1 MDQSG
6 GMFERFTAYA
16 RRAVVTAQ
24 EEARELNHNYIG
36 TEHILLALLRR
47 PEGPPNQE
55 DGIAPAILEEFGMS
69 RDGVR
74 EEVIAKV
81 GMGKGKAKPGHI
93 PFTPRAKKVLE
104 LALREALQLHHNYI
118 GTEHILLALLRRP
131 EDLPNQEDGI
141 APAILEEFGMS
152 RDGVRE
158 EVIAKV
164 GMGKGKA
171 KTGHIPF
178 TPRAKKVLELA
189 LREALQ
195 LHHNYIGTEHLLLG
209 LIREDEGV
217 AVQIMRT
224 HTDLLTLR
232 AAVLER
238 LPAGDADE
246 GALAAATG
254 TLLRRVRARLGGA
267 RDEGDERTVGA
278 TPATDATLA
287 EAARLAGDAP
297 VGSHHL
303 LLAALADPNS
313 AAARTL
319 AGLGVDLDQAR
330 ESLRTADV
338 TGTTDEPPEEAGR
351 RQMSVQV
358 TDETLTVV
366 IVDPVLVRAGKAAL
380 DAVNANAKP
389 GGEDQTG
396 ETDAA
401 DAGVSATTTVIRGDH
416 PAAASLA
423 AVWTELHKS
432 LGKIAGH
439 GPSSIAA

>member
-1 MDQSG
+1 
-6 GMFERFTAYA
+6 MFERFTAHA

-47 PEGPPNQE
+47 PDGLPNEE
-55 DGIAPAILEEFGMS
+55 DGAAPAILEEFGMS

-81 GMGKGKAKPGHI
+81 GMGKGKAK
-93 PFTPRAKKVLE
+93 
-104 LALREALQLHHNYI
+104 
-118 GTEHILLALLRRP
+118 
-131 EDLPNQEDGI
+131 
-141 APAILEEFGMS
+141 S
-152 RDGVRE
+152 
-158 EVIAKV
+158 
-164 GMGKGKA
+164 
-171 KTGHIPF
+171 GHIPF

-224 HTDLLTLR
+224 HADPLALR
-232 AAVLER
+232 AAVLDH
-238 LPAGDADE
+238 LPAGDAEE

-254 TLLRRVRARLGGA
+254 ALLRRVKARHLPR
-267 RDEGDERTVGA
+267 RDGGDEQTVGA
-278 TPATDATLA
+278 TPATDATLT
-287 EAARLAGDAP
+287 EAARLAGGAP

-319 AGLGVDLDQAR
+319 ASLGVDLDQAR
-330 ESLRTADV
+330 ELLRTADV

-351 RQMSVQV
+351 RQMSLQV

-366 IVDPVLVRAGKAAL
+366 VVDPVLVAAGKAAL
-380 DAVNANAKP
+380 EAVNASAEP
-389 GGEDQTG
+389 GQDGKSGEASTG
-396 ETDAA
+396 H
-401 DAGVSATTTVIRGDH
+401 SATASVIRGDH

-423 AVWTELHKS
+423 AVWKELRDS
-432 LGKIAGH
+432 LARIADSAA
-439 GPSSIAA
+439 PSAAA

>member
-1 MDQSG
+1 
-6 GMFERFTAYA
+6 MFERFTAHA

-47 PEGPPNQE
+47 PDGLPNEE
-55 DGIAPAILEEFGMS
+55 DGAAPAILEEFGMS

-81 GMGKGKAKPGHI
+81 GMGKGKAK
-93 PFTPRAKKVLE
+93 
-104 LALREALQLHHNYI
+104 
-118 GTEHILLALLRRP
+118 
-131 EDLPNQEDGI
+131 
-141 APAILEEFGMS
+141 S
-152 RDGVRE
+152 
-158 EVIAKV
+158 
-164 GMGKGKA
+164 
-171 KTGHIPF
+171 GHIPF

-224 HTDLLTLR
+224 HADLLALR
-232 AAVLER
+232 AAVLDH
-238 LPAGDADE
+238 LPAGDAEE

-254 TLLRRVRARLGGA
+254 ALLRRVKARHLPR
-267 RDEGDERTVGA
+267 RDGGDEQTVGA
-278 TPATDATLA
+278 TPATDATLT
-287 EAARLAGDAP
+287 EAARLAGGAP

-319 AGLGVDLDQAR
+319 ASLGVDLDQAR
-330 ESLRTADV
+330 ELLRTADV

-351 RQMSVQV
+351 RQMSLQV

-366 IVDPVLVRAGKAAL
+366 IVDPVLVAAGKAAL
-380 DAVNANAKP
+380 EAVNASAEP
-389 GGEDQTG
+389 GQDGKSGEASTG
-396 ETDAA
+396 H
-401 DAGVSATTTVIRGDH
+401 SATASVIRGDH

-423 AVWTELHKS
+423 AVWKELRDS
-432 LGKIAGH
+432 LARIADSAS
-439 GPSSIAA
+439 PSAAA

>member
-1 MDQSG
+1 
-6 GMFERFTAYA
+6 MFERFTAYA

-47 PEGPPNQE
+47 P
-55 DGIAPAILEEFGMS
+55 DG
-69 RDGVR
+69 
-74 EEVIAKV
+74 
-81 GMGKGKAKPGHI
+81 
-93 PFTPRAKKVLE
+93 
-104 LALREALQLHHNYI
+104 
-118 GTEHILLALLRRP
+118 
-131 EDLPNQEDGI
+131 LPNQEDGI

-217 AVQIMRT
+217 AVQIMRE
-224 HTDLLTLR
+224 HADLMALR
-232 AAVLER
+232 AAVLDR
-238 LPAGDADE
+238 LPAGDAEE

-254 TLLRRVRARLGGA
+254 ALLRRVRARHWGPRDPVTGA
-267 RDEGDERTVGA
+267 GPDEQTVGA
-278 TPATDATLA
+278 TPATDAALA
-287 EAARLAGDAP
+287 RAAQLAGDAP

-319 AGLGVDLDQAR
+319 VGLGVDLDQAR
-330 ESLRTADV
+330 ESLLTADV

-358 TDETLTVV
+358 ADETLTLV
-366 IVDPVLVRAGKAAL
+366 IVDPVLVKAGQAAL
-380 DAVNANAKP
+380 EAVNARP
-389 GGEDQTG
+389 GVEGKADEK
-396 ETDAA
+396 DAA
-401 DAGVSATTTVIRGDH
+401 DGGESATTTVIRGDH

-423 AVWTELHKS
+423 DVWKELHKS

-439 GPSSIAA
+439 GSSSTVA

>member
-1 MDQSG
+1 
-6 GMFERFTAYA
+6 MFERFTAHA

-47 PEGPPNQE
+47 PDGLPNEE
-55 DGIAPAILEEFGMS
+55 DGAAPAILEEFGMS

-74 EEVIAKV
+74 KEVIAKV
-81 GMGKGKAKPGHI
+81 G
-93 PFTPRAKKVLE
+93 L
-104 LALREALQLHHNYI
+104 
-118 GTEHILLALLRRP
+118 
-131 EDLPNQEDGI
+131 
-141 APAILEEFGMS
+141 
-152 RDGVRE
+152 
-158 EVIAKV
+158 
-164 GMGKGKA
+164 GKGKA

-224 HTDLLTLR
+224 HADLLALR
-232 AAVLER
+232 AAVLDR
-238 LPAGDADE
+238 VPAGDAEE

-254 TLLRRVRARLGGA
+254 ALLRRVKARHSPR
-267 RDEGDERTVGA
+267 RDGDDEQTVGA
-278 TPATDATLA
+278 TPATDATLT
-287 EAARLAGDAP
+287 EAARLAGGAP

-330 ESLRTADV
+330 ELLRTADV

-351 RQMSVQV
+351 RQMSLQV
-358 TDETLTVV
+358 ADETLTVV
-366 IVDPVLVRAGKAAL
+366 IVDPALVAAGKAAL
-380 DAVNANAKP
+380 EAVNANARP
-389 GGEDQTG
+389 GQDESG
-396 ETDAA
+396 
-401 DAGVSATTTVIRGDH
+401 AGDSATAIVIRGDH

-423 AVWTELHKS
+423 AVWTELRDS
-432 LGKIAGH
+432 LAKIADSAS
-439 GPSSIAA
+439 PSAAT

>member
-1 MDQSG
+1 
-6 GMFERFTAYA
+6 
-16 RRAVVTAQ
+16 
-24 EEARELNHNYIG
+24 
-36 TEHILLALLRR
+36 
-47 PEGPPNQE
+47 
-55 DGIAPAILEEFGMS
+55 MS

-81 GMGKGKAKPGHI
+81 GMGKGKAKSGHI

-104 LALREALQLHHNYI
+104 LALREALQLHH
-118 GTEHILLALLRRP
+118 H
-131 EDLPNQEDGI
+131 
-141 APAILEEFGMS
+141 
-152 RDGVRE
+152 
-158 EVIAKV
+158 
-164 GMGKGKA
+164 
-171 KTGHIPF
+171 
-178 TPRAKKVLELA
+178 
-189 LREALQ
+189 
-195 LHHNYIGTEHLLLG
+195 YIGTEHLLLG

-224 HTDLLTLR
+224 HTDLLALR
-232 AAVLER
+232 AAVLDR
-238 LPAGDADE
+238 VPAGDADE
-246 GALAAATG
+246 GALAATAAP
-254 TLLRRVRARLGGA
+254 LFRRVRARLGGA
-267 RDEGDERTVGA
+267 RDGGDEQTVGA

-287 EAARLAGDAP
+287 EAARLAGDSP

-319 AGLGVDLDQAR
+319 AALGVDLDQAR

-366 IVDPVLVRAGKAAL
+366 IVDPVLVKAGRAAL
-380 DAVNANAKP
+380 DAVNANARSS
-389 GGEDQTG
+389 GEGQAD
-396 ETDAA
+396 ETDTV
-401 DAGVSATTTVIRGDH
+401 DAGESATTTVIRGDH

-423 AVWTELHKS
+423 AVWKELHKS

-439 GPSSIAA
+439 GSPSIAAPVPLSHPDPRKR

>member
-1 MDQSG
+1 
-6 GMFERFTAYA
+6 MFERFTAYA

-47 PEGPPNQE
+47 PDGLPNEE
-55 DGIAPAILEEFGMS
+55 DGIAPAILEAFGMT
-69 RDGVR
+69 REGVR

-81 GMGKGKAKPGHI
+81 G
-93 PFTPRAKKVLE
+93 L
-104 LALREALQLHHNYI
+104 
-118 GTEHILLALLRRP
+118 
-131 EDLPNQEDGI
+131 
-141 APAILEEFGMS
+141 
-152 RDGVRE
+152 
-158 EVIAKV
+158 
-164 GMGKGKA
+164 GKGKA

-217 AVQIMRT
+217 AVQIMRK
-224 HTDLLTLR
+224 HADLLALR
-232 AAVLER
+232 ATVLESV
-238 LPAGDADE
+238 PAGE
-246 GALAAATG
+246 GEEGRLAAATG
-254 TLLRRVRARLGGA
+254 TLLRRVRARHWGPRDGG
-267 RDEGDERTVGA
+267 DVGDVGNVGA
-278 TPATDATLA
+278 TPATDATLT
-287 EAARLAGDAP
+287 EAARLAGGAP

-351 RQMSVQV
+351 RQMSLQV
-358 TDETLTVV
+358 ADETLTVV
-366 IVDPVLVRAGKAAL
+366 IVDPVLVAAGKEAL
-380 DAVNANAKP
+380 AAVNASTQP
-389 GGEDQTG
+389 GQDDDSGGVGRDE
-396 ETDAA
+396 
-401 DAGVSATTTVIRGDH
+401 AGDSATTSVIRGDH

-423 AVWTELHKS
+423 DVWRELRDS
-432 LGKIAGH
+432 LAKIADSG
-439 GPSSIAA
+439 STSAAA

>member
-1 MDQSG
+1 
-6 GMFERFTAYA
+6 MFERFTAYA

-47 PEGPPNQE
+47 PDGLPNQE
-55 DGIAPAILEEFGMS
+55 DGIASAILEEFGMS
-69 RDGVR
+69 RAGVR

-81 GMGKGKAKPGHI
+81 GIGKGKAKP
-93 PFTPRAKKVLE
+93 
-104 LALREALQLHHNYI
+104 
-118 GTEHILLALLRRP
+118 
-131 EDLPNQEDGI
+131 
-141 APAILEEFGMS
+141 
-152 RDGVRE
+152 
-158 EVIAKV
+158 
-164 GMGKGKA
+164 
-171 KTGHIPF
+171 GHIPF

-217 AVQIMRT
+217 AVQIMRD
-224 HTDLLTLR
+224 HADLLALR
-232 AAVLER
+232 AAVLDR
-238 LPAGDADE
+238 LPAGEAGE
-246 GALAAATG
+246 GALAAVTG
-254 TLLRRVRARLGGA
+254 ALLRQVRARHWGPRDGG
-267 RDEGDERTVGA
+267 DVSA

-287 EAARLAGDAP
+287 EAARLAGGSP

-319 AGLGVDLDQAR
+319 ASLGVDLDKAR
-330 ESLRTADV
+330 ESLRGADV

-358 TDETLTVV
+358 ANETLTVV
-366 IVDPVLVRAGKAAL
+366 IVDPVLVAAGKAAL
-380 DAVNANAKP
+380 KAVNENAGAGAAGP
-389 GGEDQTG
+389 SGGAGKTG
-396 ETDAA
+396 EAL
-401 DAGVSATTTVIRGDH
+401 AGESATTSVIRGDH

-423 AVWTELHKS
+423 DVWRELRDS
-432 LGKIAGH
+432 LAKIADG
-439 GPSSIAA
+439 GSSSAAA